1 MIILDRF
8 EGGKALIET
17 DGEISAV
24 SRSLVPEDARE
35 GDMLVFLNG
44 RYAIDRKTTQQRRE
58 EISSRLKR
66 ILKNE
71 D

>member
-1 MIILDRF
+1 MIILERF
-8 EGGKALIET
+8 EGSKALIET
-17 DGEISAV
+17 DGEILAI

-44 RYAIDRKTTQQRRE
+44 RYAVDRMTTQQRRE

-71 D
+71 N